1 MADATDPRSAASR
14 DDVDAQTARRCDPGL
29 KGDRTL
35 VVADRDTAAEL
46 GSGTVEVL
54 GTPAVLALAEGAC
67 CDAVADGLGEGE
79 TTVGA
84 WAEVEHLRAVPV
96 GTRVRAHAVLT
107 GHHGRRLEFTVTV
120 EAGGDTIARVRHRR
134 ILVDRARFL
143 AGSARV

>member
-1 MADATDPRSAASR
+1 MPE
-14 DDVDAQTARRCDPGL
+14 ARRCDPGR
-29 KGDRTL
+29 KGEREL
-35 VVADRDTAAEL
+35 VVADGHTAARL

-67 CDAVADGLGEGE
+67 CDAVADGLAPEE

-96 GTRVRAHAVLT
+96 GARVCAHAVLT
-107 GHHGRRLEFTVTV
+107 GNHGRRLEFSVTV
-120 EAGGDTIARVRHRR
+120 ESDGETVARVRHRR
-134 ILVDRARFL
+134 ILVDRDRFL